1 MTTYLVGW
9 DRSPSAEKA
18 LLFTVEIA
26 RPTGGRLVLW
36 YAVDVPKTYRLL
48 TSYGGAVDPSIHQEM
63 NRWLAQVKAHAE
75 SILRS
80 RAHAIQVPDLSVT
93 VEVWTGDLYEGLM
106 DAVQRYDAGWVVLG
120 RGQDPHRLGSFALK
134 VLRSTLRPVAVV
146 PETYEPTGPK
156 VIVVPVDWT
165 IRKSAALPL
174 ALDLADRHGSEVHL
188 VHVIETYLRDAPA
201 VMETAVEQMVRDS
214 LDEWYRQQAVT
225 TDRPV
230 RQAFRRATDAA
241 TGILEYVAEVHGDLV
256 VMDSH
261 ARGPLMHL
269 MLGSVAEKVLQRA
282 TVPVV
287 VTKPESGVGSL
298 GP

>member
-18 LLFTVEIA
+18 LLWTVEMA

-48 TSYGGAVDPSIHQEM
+48 TGYGGPVGPSIQQEM
-63 NRWLAQVKAHAE
+63 DRWLDQVRTHAE
-75 SILRS
+75 GVLRS
-80 RAHAIQVPDLSVT
+80 RAQAIQVPNLSVA

-106 DAVQRYDAGWVVLG
+106 EAVQRYDADWVVLG

-146 PETYEPTGPK
+146 PETYEPAGLR

-174 ALDLADRHGSEVHL
+174 ALDVAARHTAEVHL
-188 VHVIETYLRDAPA
+188 VHVIETYLRDVPA
-201 VMETAVEQMVRDS
+201 ALEAAVEQMVRDS
-214 LDEWYRQQAVT
+214 LDEWYRQQAIA
-225 TDRPV
+225 TDRAV
-230 RQAFRRATDAA
+230 HSAFRRAADAG
-241 TGILEYVAEVHGDLV
+241 TGILQYAAEVHADLV

-282 TVPVV
+282 PVPVI
-287 VTKPESGVGSL
+287 VTKPEGGRA
-298 GP
+298 

>member
-18 LLFTVEIA
+18 LLFTVETA
-26 RPTGGRLVLW
+26 RRTGGRLVLW

-48 TSYGGAVDPSIHQEM
+48 TSYGGAMDPSIHQEM
-63 NRWLAQVKAHAE
+63 SRWLDQVKAHAE
-75 SILRS
+75 GVLRS
-80 RAHAIQVPDLSVT
+80 RAHTIEVPNLSVT

-106 DAVQRYDAGWVVLG
+106 DAVQRYDADWIVLG

-146 PETYEPTGPK
+146 PETYEPVGLR

-174 ALDLADRHGSEVHL
+174 ALDLATCHNAEVHL
-188 VHVIETYLRDAPA
+188 VHVIETYLPDIPA
-201 VMETAVEQMVRDS
+201 VMEAAVEQMVRDS
-214 LDEWYRQQAVT
+214 LDEWYRQQAIA
-225 TDRPV
+225 TDRTV
-230 RQAFRRATDAA
+230 HQAFRRAADAG
-241 TGILEYVAEVHGDLV
+241 TGILQYATEVHADLI

-282 TVPVV
+282 TVPVI
-287 VTKPESGVGSL
+287 VTKPEGGRA
-298 GP
+298 

>member
-9 DRSPSAEKA
+9 DRSTSAEKA

-26 RPTGGRLVLW
+26 RQRGGQVVLW

-48 TSYGGAVDPSIHQEM
+48 TSHGRAIDPSIHQEM
-63 NRWLAQVKAHAE
+63 NRWLDQVKAHAE
-75 SILRS
+75 SLLRS
-80 RAHAIQVPDLSVT
+80 RAHTIKAPDLSVT

-106 DAVQRYDAGWVVLG
+106 DAVQRYDADWIVLG

-146 PETYEPTGPK
+146 PETYEPVGLH

-165 IRKSAALPL
+165 IPKSAALPL
-174 ALDLADRHGSEVHL
+174 ALDLATRYTAEVHL
-188 VHVIETYLRDAPA
+188 VHVIETYLRDVPVALEA
-201 VMETAVEQMVRDS
+201 AVEQMVRDS
-214 LDEWYRQQAVT
+214 LDEWYRQQAVP
-225 TDRPV
+225 TDRTV
-230 RQAFRRATDAA
+230 HQAFRRATDAG
-241 TGILEYVAEVHGDLV
+241 TGILAYATEVGADLI

-282 TVPVV
+282 TVPVI
-287 VTKPESGVGSL
+287 VTKPEGGKA
-298 GP
+298 